1 MDQKVRDL
9 MFESGSVQN
18 KERSYNIV
26 AWEYQGNLGGLKW
39 DTGNGRVGIRAEGD
53 GCCACEF

>member
-1 MDQKVRDL
+1 

-26 AWEYQGNLGGLKW
+26 GGLKL
-39 DTGNGRVGIRAEGD
+39 DTGNGRVGIRAGGD
-53 GCCACEF
+53 GWCACEF

>member
-26 AWEYQGNLGGLKW
+26 VCIKVRGLKW

-53 GCCACEF
+53 GWCASEF